1 MKCQRKYQWV
11 KLPRNCLP
19 QGKGGTGPLGQA
31 GGAGGLPERDCHLLR
46 L

>member
-1 MKCQRKYQWV
+1 MKCQRKSQWV

-19 QGKGGTGPLGQA
+19 QGKGALGQA
-31 GGAGGLPERDCHLLR
+31 GGAGGLPEGNRYLLR

>member
-19 QGKGGTGPLGQA
+19 QGKGALGQA
-31 GGAGGLPERDCHLLR
+31 GGLSEGDWHLLR